1 MYTGAWTLQISRRA
15 PPNTKFIAL
24 DVNTSQLPPKVF
36 LADNMEVKHCNLL
49 EPSAT
54 DLLEAFDIT
63 NILLVLLFVN
73 GRSHSARSEQ
83 HHKDAQDFSE
93 ASSNN
98 ASGRSIGIIVI
109 DSEKDEKRGK
119 WQLEK
124 LLALDPTWNWS
135 VFILGRR

>member
-49 EPSAT
+49 EPPAT

-63 NILLVLLFVN
+63 HILLVLLFVTDDLIQLVQN
-73 GRSHSARSEQ
+73 
-83 HHKDAQDFSE
+83 
-93 ASSNN
+93 
-98 ASGRSIGIIVI
+98 IIKMLKTV
-109 DSEKDEKRGK
+109 RRP
-119 WQLEK
+119 
-124 LLALDPTWNWS
+124 LAITLAA
-135 VFILGRR
+135 GA